1 MLQACQEERLRTTAA
16 IATEVHN
23 CATRASDECCD
34 TAGGSRRKGSVV
46 LAVDQAALQ
55 LCARVRPRSTC
66 GLTTCITLAAT
77 WWLMEACALHP
88 PSLPSN
94 LFNYLTHPH
103 FLPSDSSPPTSHPP
117 LLSPSLPFPRPGFLP
132 SCRKWQPPAGIC
144 AAPWMCA
151 GERRSI
157 GHSMSGGF
165 VVYCAGPVPTTG

>member
-77 WWLMEACALHP
+77 WWLMEACALRP
-88 PSLPSN
+88 PSLLSN
-94 LFNYLTHPH
+94 LFNYLA
-103 FLPSDSSPPTSHPP
+103 HPP
-117 LLSPSLPFPRPGFLP
+117 RPPFCFLSPNPPPPFLSPSLPSPRPGFLP
-132 SCRKWQPPAGIC
+132 SCRKWQPPAGMC
-144 AAPWMCA
+144 AAPWTCA
-151 GERRSI
+151 GEQPSI
-157 GHSMSGGF
+157 GHCVSGGF
-165 VVYCAGPVPTTG
+165 VVNCAGPAPATG